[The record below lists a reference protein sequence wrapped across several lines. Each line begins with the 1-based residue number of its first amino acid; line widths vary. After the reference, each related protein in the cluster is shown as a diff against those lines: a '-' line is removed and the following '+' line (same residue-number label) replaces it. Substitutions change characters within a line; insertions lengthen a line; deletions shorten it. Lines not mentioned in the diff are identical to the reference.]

1 MGLFDSLKRKKSDKP
16 ADTAVSSEKKDTASR
31 RSAVLSEKSSSAV
44 AQASDAKKTTGTKEK
59 KATEAKGKKSDTGQ
73 AYRVLL
79 HPLITEKG
87 SYLGAYN
94 QYMFAVALRT
104 NKIEVKKAIRAVYG
118 VDPVKVRIVTVM
130 GKSVRYGK
138 TQGRTKNWKKAIVS
152 LPEGQK
158 IEIQEGL

>member
-16 ADTAVSSEKKDTASR
+16 AAPAVTSDKKDDASR
-31 RSAVLSEKSSSAV
+31 HPVSTSEKSTTAPVTVSNSKKAV
-44 AQASDAKKTTGTKEK
+44 PAKEK
-59 KATEAKGKKSDTGQ
+59 KVTEAKGKKTDTGQ

-79 HPLITEKG
+79 HPLISEKG
-87 SYLGAYN
+87 SYLGVYN
-94 QYMFAVALRT
+94 QYTFAVALRT
-104 NKIEVKKAIRAVYG
+104 NKIEIKKAIRAVYG
-118 VDPVKVRIVTVM
+118 VEPSKVRIVTVM

-138 TQGRTKNWKKAIVS
+138 TQGRTKNWKKAIIS